1 MHYFFSDGLDLETF
15 LNDTEIKIRITNGPD
30 WNKLI
35 AEGSTKP
42 FNILKIS
49 IVRVK
54 DINQMYYVFLKMHN
68 IVH

>member
-35 AEGSTKP
+35 AEGSTKT
-42 FNILKIS
+42 L
-49 IVRVK
+49 
-54 DINQMYYVFLKMHN
+54 
-68 IVH
+68 